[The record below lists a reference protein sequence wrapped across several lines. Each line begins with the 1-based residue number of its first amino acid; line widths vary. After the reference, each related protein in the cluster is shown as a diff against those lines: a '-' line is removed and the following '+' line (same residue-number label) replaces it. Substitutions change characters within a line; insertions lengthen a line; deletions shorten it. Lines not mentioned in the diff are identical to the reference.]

1 MMPFSPM
8 DAMNHRRALWPVLL
22 LIGLWVAAPM
32 GTPAQSVPDP
42 TAVLPAGSESP
53 VSLTLDE
60 AIQVALDQNFDLQ
73 RTRLDVRNA
82 DAQVR
87 EAWGQVMPQ
96 IDVSG
101 GYTRNV
107 VTANPFAGSDVTGL
121 FAGGNSADWVAF
133 NERARTDDDP
143 NTDPITFQAF
153 QDRQQEAREAAGIS
167 LGGGGNPFGVDN
179 EFRSG
184 ISLTQTL
191 FNGSAFSAIAGAQQ
205 LKDVNQRAVDRRM
218 QTLADQVRQ
227 AYYDALLAQE
237 RVRVLQQRVQR
248 TETTLQEVSTQ
259 VRQGV
264 MPKFQ
269 RLSTEVE
276 LSNTQTQL
284 VQAENATGLALDNLK
299 NTMGIPV
306 DRPIRL
312 DGNLDAENM
321 ALYREVSMQR
331 AIETALDRRP
341 DVEQAR
347 LAIELRRVQ
356 ENTVRAEY
364 LPRLSAVA
372 NFNYTGRVPD
382 DRELTLSDPDDP
394 FAYST
399 LDRGFFDDSF
409 WNPAFSV
416 GLQLSWNIFN
426 GFQTTSRVE
435 QQQVAVRRAE
445 IDYEQAR
452 RGVELEVRRALRN
465 LEDARQR
472 IQNQQQN
479 VQRAETNYSFVSQR
493 VQQGVSN
500 QLELRE
506 ASDQLDQSRLNYLQ
520 AVHDYLT
527 ARSAFEVAVGIPI
540 ATPPAE
546 FRFTSR

>member
-1 MMPFSPM
+1 MLC
-8 DAMNHRRALWPVLL
+8 AALLAF
-22 LIGLWVAAPM
+22 G
-32 GTPAQSVPDP
+32 G
-42 TAVLPAGSESP
+42 VLPAAAQNDPPPMPALDDDTSP
-53 VSLTLDE
+53 ITLTLND
-60 AIQVALDQNFDLQ
+60 AVRVALNQNFDLQ

-96 IDVSG
+96 IDVTG
-101 GYTRNV
+101 GYTRNI

-121 FAGGNSADWVAF
+121 FAGGNATDWVAF
-133 NERARTDDDP
+133 NERARTDGDP
-143 NTDPITFQAF
+143 MTTPITFQEF
-153 QDRQQEAREAAGIS
+153 QERQQEARDAAGIS
-167 LGGGGNPFGVDN
+167 VGGGGNPFGVDN

-191 FNGSAFSAIAGAQQ
+191 FNGSAFSAISGAQQ
-205 LKDVNQRAVDRRM
+205 LKDVNQRAVDRQM

-237 RVRVLQQRVQR
+237 RVRVLEQRVQR
-248 TETTLQEVSTQ
+248 TQQTLQEVSLQ

-264 MPKFQ
+264 TPKYQ

-276 LSNTQTQL
+276 LSNTETQL
-284 VQAENATGLALDNLK
+284 VQAENSAGLALDNLK
-299 NTMGIPV
+299 NTMGIAV

-312 DGNLDAENM
+312 DGSLNAAETSM
-321 ALYREVSMQR
+321 YREVSMQR
-331 AIETALDRRP
+331 AIETALNRRP
-341 DVEQAR
+341 DIEQAQ
-347 LAIELRRVQ
+347 LAIELNQVQ
-356 ENTVRAEY
+356 ENTIRAEY

-382 DRELTLSDPDDP
+382 DRELTLSDPNDP
-394 FAYST
+394 FAFST
-399 LDRGFFDDSF
+399 QDRGFFEDSF
-409 WNPAFSV
+409 WNPSFSV
-416 GLQLSWNIFN
+416 GLQLNWNIFN
-426 GFQTTSRVE
+426 GFQTSARVE

-445 IDYEQAR
+445 IEYEQAR

-465 LEDARQR
+465 LQDARQR
-472 IQNQQQN
+472 ITNQNQN
-479 VQRAETNYSFVSQR
+479 VQRAETNYQFVSQR

-520 AVHDYLT
+520 AVHDYMV
-527 ARSAFEVAVGIPI
+527 AQSAFEAAVGIPI
-540 ATPPAE
+540 MTPADD

>member
-1 MMPFSPM
+1 MIATPIRHFAGTILCAALLALGGASPAAAQDDPPPMPSMEEDASSP
-8 DAMNHRRALWPVLL
+8 
-22 LIGLWVAAPM
+22 I
-32 GTPAQSVPDP
+32 T
-42 TAVLPAGSESP
+42 
-53 VSLTLDE
+53 LTLND
-60 AIQVALDQNFDLQ
+60 AVRVALNQNFDLQ

-82 DAQVR
+82 NAQIR

-96 IDVSG
+96 IDVTG

-121 FAGGNSADWVAF
+121 FAGGGATDWVTF
-133 NERARTDDDP
+133 NERARTDGDP
-143 NTDPITFQAF
+143 STSTITYQEFQR
-153 QDRQQEAREAAGIS
+153 RQQEAREAAGIS
-167 LGGGGNPFGVDN
+167 VGGSGNPFGVDN

-191 FNGSAFSAIAGAQQ
+191 FNGSAFSAISGAQQ
-205 LKDVNQRAVDRRM
+205 LKDVNQRAVDRQM

-227 AYYDALLAQE
+227 AYYDALFAQE
-237 RVRVLQQRVQR
+237 QVQVLEQRVQR
-248 TETTLQEVSTQ
+248 TEQTLQEVSLQ

-264 MPKFQ
+264 TPKFQ

-284 VQAENATGLALDNLK
+284 VQAENSAGSALDNLK
-299 NTMGIPV
+299 NTMGISV

-312 DGNLDAENM
+312 DGSLDAAETSM
-321 ALYREVSMQR
+321 YREVSMQR

-347 LAIELRRVQ
+347 LAIELRKVQ

-364 LPRLSAVA
+364 LPSLSAVA

-382 DRELTLSDPDDP
+382 DRELTLSDPNDP
-394 FAYST
+394 FAFST
-399 LDRGFFDDSF
+399 QDRGFFEDSF
-409 WNPAFSV
+409 WNPSFSV
-416 GLQLSWNIFN
+416 GLQLNWNIFN
-426 GFQTTSRVE
+426 GFQTSARVE

-445 IDYEQAR
+445 IDYEQTR
-452 RGVELEVRRALRN
+452 RAIELEVRRALRN
-465 LEDARQR
+465 LQDARQR
-472 IQNQQQN
+472 IQNQDQN
-479 VQRAETNYSFVSQR
+479 VQRAETNYQFVSQR

-520 AVHDYLT
+520 AVHDYLV
-527 ARSAFEVAVGIPI
+527 AQSAFETAVGIPI
-540 ATPPAE
+540 TTSTDD

>member
-1 MMPFSPM
+1 MLCTALLATGLVRPGAAQDNPPPMPAMEETSSP
-8 DAMNHRRALWPVLL
+8 
-22 LIGLWVAAPM
+22 I
-32 GTPAQSVPDP
+32 T
-42 TAVLPAGSESP
+42 
-53 VSLTLDE
+53 LTLDD
-60 AIQVALDQNFDLQ
+60 AIQVALNQNFDLQ

-82 DAQVR
+82 NAQVR

-121 FAGGNSADWVAF
+121 FAGGNSSDWVAF

-143 NTDPITFQAF
+143 STTPITFQEF
-153 QDRQQEAREAAGIS
+153 QERQQEAREAAGIS

-184 ISLTQTL
+184 ISITQTL
-191 FNGSAFSAIAGAQQ
+191 FNGSAFSAISGAEQ
-205 LKDVNQRAVDRRM
+205 LKDVNQRAVDRQM
-218 QTLADQVRQ
+218 QTVADRVRQ
-227 AYYDALLAQE
+227 AYYDALFAQE
-237 RVRVLQQRVQR
+237 RVQVLEQRVQR
-248 TETTLQEVSTQ
+248 TRTTLQEVSTQ

-264 MPKFQ
+264 TPKFQ

-284 VQAENATGLALDNLK
+284 VQAENGADLALDNLK
-299 NTMGIPV
+299 NTLGISV

-312 DGNLDAENM
+312 DGSLEVNNPS
-321 ALYREVSMQR
+321 LYREVSMER
-331 AIETALDRRP
+331 AVQTALDRRP

-347 LAIELRRVQ
+347 LAVELRQVQ

-382 DRELTLSDPDDP
+382 DRELTLSDPNDP
-394 FAYST
+394 FAFST
-399 LDRGFFDDSF
+399 QSRGFFEDDF
-409 WNPAFSV
+409 WNPSVSV

-426 GFQTTSRVE
+426 GFQTSARVE

-445 IDYEQAR
+445 IDFEQTRHA
-452 RGVELEVRRALRN
+452 VELEVRRALRN
-465 LEDARQR
+465 LEDAQQR

-479 VQRAETNYSFVSQR
+479 IQRAETNYQFVSQR
-493 VQQGVSN
+493 VQQGVSS

-520 AVHDYLT
+520 AAHDYLV
-527 ARSAFEVAVGIPI
+527 ALSAFETAVGIPI
-540 ATPPAE
+540 TTAPE
-546 FRFTSR
+546 DFRFTSR

>member
-1 MMPFSPM
+1 MMSFSPM
-8 DAMNHRRALWPVLL
+8 DAMSHRRALWSVLL
-22 LIGLWVAAPM
+22 LMVLGLARPIGA
-32 GTPAQSVPDP
+32 PAQSVQDQ
-42 TAVLPAGSESP
+42 TDVLSARSESP

-60 AIQVALDQNFDLQ
+60 AIQVALNQNFDLQ
-73 RTRLDVRNA
+73 QTRLDVRNA

-87 EAWGQVMPQ
+87 EAWGQVLPQ

-133 NERARTDDDP
+133 NERARADGDP
-143 NTDPITFQAF
+143 TTSPITFQEF
-153 QDRQQEAREAAGIS
+153 QERQQEAREAAGVS

-205 LKDVNQRAVDRRM
+205 LKDVNQRAVDRQM
-218 QTLADQVRQ
+218 QRLADQVRQ
-227 AYYDALLAQE
+227 AYYDALLTQE
-237 RVRVLQQRVQR
+237 RVQVLQQRVQR

-264 MPKFQ
+264 TPKFQ

-284 VQAENATGLALDNLK
+284 VQAENAVGLALDNLK
-299 NTMGIPV
+299 NTMGLSV

-312 DGNLDAENM
+312 DGSLAAENP

-347 LAIELRRVQ
+347 LAIDLRKVQ

-382 DRELTLSDPDDP
+382 DRELTLSDPNDP

-399 LDRGFFDDSF
+399 LNRGFFADDF
-409 WNPAFSV
+409 WNPSFSV

-426 GFQTTSRVE
+426 GFQTTARVE

-445 IDYEQAR
+445 ISYEQAR

-479 VQRAETNYSFVSQR
+479 IQRAETNYQFVSQR
-493 VQQGVSN
+493 VQQGVSS

-520 AVHDYLT
+520 AVHDYLA

-540 ATPPAE
+540 AMPPE
-546 FRFTSR
+546 DFRFTSR

>member
-1 MMPFSPM
+1 MIAFLIRHVASTLGAILLAAGAVVPAAAQDRPTTMPGLDDDTSP
-8 DAMNHRRALWPVLL
+8 
-22 LIGLWVAAPM
+22 I
-32 GTPAQSVPDP
+32 T
-42 TAVLPAGSESP
+42 
-53 VSLTLDE
+53 LTLND
-60 AIQVALDQNFDLQ
+60 AVRVALDQNFDLQ

-96 IDVSG
+96 IDVTG

-107 VTANPFAGSDVTGL
+107 VNANPFAGSDVTGL
-121 FAGGNSADWVAF
+121 FAGGNATDWVAF
-133 NERARTDDDP
+133 NERARTDTDP
-143 NTDPITFQAF
+143 STTPITFQEF
-153 QDRQQEAREAAGIS
+153 QERQQEAREAAGITI
-167 LGGGGNPFGVDN
+167 GGGDNPFGVDN

-184 ISLTQTL
+184 ISVTQTL

-227 AYYDALLAQE
+227 AYYDALFAQE
-237 RVRVLQQRVQR
+237 RVRVLGQRVQR
-248 TETTLQEVSTQ
+248 TKQTLQEVSLQ

-264 MPKFQ
+264 TPKFQ

-276 LSNTQTQL
+276 LSNTETQL
-284 VQAENATGLALDNLK
+284 VQAENTVGMALDNLK
-299 NTMGIPV
+299 NTMGVSV

-312 DGNLDAENM
+312 DGSLDAAETS
-321 ALYREVSMQR
+321 LYREVSMRR

-341 DVEQAR
+341 DIEQAR
-347 LAIELRRVQ
+347 LAIELRQVQ

-382 DRELTLSDPDDP
+382 DRELTLSDPNDP
-394 FAYST
+394 FAFST
-399 LDRGFFDDSF
+399 QDRGFFEDSF

-426 GFQTTSRVE
+426 GFQTTARVE

-445 IDYEQAR
+445 IEYEQAR

-465 LEDARQR
+465 LQDARQR
-472 IQNQQQN
+472 IDNQDQN
-479 VQRAETNYSFVSQR
+479 VQRAETNYQFVSQR

-520 AVHDYLT
+520 AVHDYLV
-527 ARSAFEVAVGIPI
+527 ARSAFEAAVGIPI
-540 ATPPAE
+540 MTPADD

>member
-1 MMPFSPM
+1 MIAFSVRHF
-8 DAMNHRRALWPVLL
+8 ASIILGAVLL
-22 LIGLWVAAPM
+22 AAGVVQPAIAQDNPAPM
-32 GTPAQSVPDP
+32 PLLDEDT
-42 TAVLPAGSESP
+42 SP
-53 VSLTLDE
+53 ITLTLND
-60 AIQVALDQNFDLQ
+60 AVRVALNQNFDLK
-73 RTRLDVRNA
+73 RTQLDVRNA

-96 IDVSG
+96 IDVTG

-121 FAGGNSADWVAF
+121 FAGGNATDWVAF
-133 NERARTDDDP
+133 NERARTDGDP
-143 NTDPITFQAF
+143 STSTITFQEF
-153 QDRQQEAREAAGIS
+153 QERQQEAREAAGLS
-167 LGGGGNPFGVDN
+167 VGGGGNPFGVDN
-179 EFRSG
+179 EFRTG

-191 FNGSAFSAIAGAQQ
+191 FNGSAFSAISGAQQ
-205 LKDVNQRAVDRRM
+205 LKDVNQRAVDRQM

-227 AYYDALLAQE
+227 TYYDALFAQE
-237 RVRVLQQRVQR
+237 RVRVLEQRVQR
-248 TETTLQEVSTQ
+248 TEQTLQEVSLQ

-264 MPKFQ
+264 TPKFQ

-284 VQAENATGLALDNLK
+284 VQAENTVDIALDNLK
-299 NTMGIPV
+299 NTMGISV

-312 DGNLDAENM
+312 DGSLGAAETSM
-321 ALYREVSMQR
+321 YREVSMQR

-341 DVEQAR
+341 DIERAQ
-347 LAIELRRVQ
+347 LAIELQQVQ
-356 ENTVRAEY
+356 ENTIRAEY

-372 NFNYTGRVPD
+372 NFNYSGRVPD
-382 DRELTLSDPDDP
+382 DRELTLSNPNDP
-394 FAYST
+394 FAFST
-399 LDRGFFDDSF
+399 QDRGFFEDSF
-409 WNPAFSV
+409 WNPSFSV
-416 GLQLSWNIFN
+416 GLQLNWNIFN
-426 GFQTTSRVE
+426 GFQTSARVE

-465 LEDARQR
+465 LQDARQR
-472 IQNQQQN
+472 IDNQDQN
-479 VQRAETNYSFVSQR
+479 VQRAETNYQFVSQR

-520 AVHDYLT
+520 AVHDYLV
-527 ARSAFEVAVGIPI
+527 ARSAFEAAVGIPI
-540 ATPPAE
+540 ATSPDD